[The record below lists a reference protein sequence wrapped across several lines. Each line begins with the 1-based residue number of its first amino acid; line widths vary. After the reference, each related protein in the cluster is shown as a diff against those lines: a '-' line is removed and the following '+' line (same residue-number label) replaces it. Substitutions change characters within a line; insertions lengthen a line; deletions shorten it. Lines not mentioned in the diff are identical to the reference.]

1 MLLSPV
7 TPDLRISLPVP
18 FSLGGCHI
26 SETFRQDCT
35 LDNTNVGHLKHFSG
49 LDEWNKSVFVFLSLL
64 SSSCSFCCICNSSPS
79 HKRTV
84 VSLEN
89 FTFLSSLGGKTV
101 SKYFQMLS
109 LIYFYFPQQSKSW
122 NFCKINSVGS
132 Y

>member
-18 FSLGGCHI
+18 FSPGCCHI

-35 LDNTNVGHLKHFSG
+35 LDNINVGHFKHFSG

-79 HKRTV
+79 HKRAV
-84 VSLEN
+84 VSFQLHFLKLIRRQN
-89 FTFLSSLGGKTV
+89 CVKIFPNAIPYLFLLSSTKQILEFLQNK
-101 SKYFQMLS
+101 
-109 LIYFYFPQQSKSW
+109 
-122 NFCKINSVGS
+122 
-132 Y
+132 